1 MGKYG
6 NNASYGASIYKDIV
20 PILTTVIVTPNP
32 VSLTNGGIQQFTA
45 VAYNQLGNPFSPQP
59 DFVWSISGGGTITQ
73 TGLFTA
79 QATGE
84 GQYTATASTT
94 YVRTTG
100 GSGLQVNL
108 DTIRMLP
115 IVIYA
120 GGTGYQ
126 VGDVCST
133 TDGGGIVVD
142 ATFVITSVL
151 NGVVTGA
158 SLLDPGTGFNGIFTT
173 ANVSMALGVVSG
185 SAIVNIAY
193 GAPTV
198 CNDGSRLPVTRVYD
212 IIKRAMRLL
221 SIIESSETPKAQ
233 EATDFLQVLNW
244 MIEEWTNQKLITYQ
258 IVNELFATVG
268 GKGTYTIGPDTS
280 CDFNT
285 MNPVKITGAYLRDTT
300 PGYNNDWT
308 LEVIP
313 NDRYQQIF
321 QKAIS
326 TTYPRFLHFTRSW
339 PYGVVDLW
347 PIPVKAYQL
356 EISQWKQLVKFSS
369 IQDIVCLPPGY
380 KDALCLNL
388 AVKMAPEYGKVVPDI
403 ADLAIKSLIPIKEIN
418 WEPVY
423 LDIDRQLAGR
433 TVYNIYGDIFRG

>member
-1 MGKYG
+1 MSNYGKNY
-6 NNASYGASIYKDIV
+6 SYGLSYYKDYGV
-20 PILTTVIVTPNP
+20 VLTRLEISPP
-32 VSLTNGGIQQFTA
+32 SVSLYKGQQQQFTA
-45 VAYNQLGNPFSPQP
+45 KAFDQGGNDITTDQTFS
-59 DFVWSISGGGTITQ
+59 WGSTGGTIDQ
-73 TGLFTA
+73 NGL
-79 QATGE
+79 
-84 GQYTATASTT
+84 YTATFA
-94 YVRTTG
+94 
-100 GSGLQVNL
+100 
-108 DTIRMLP
+108 
-115 IVIYA
+115 
-120 GGTGYQ
+120 GTGSFVAM
-126 VGDVCST
+126 VGA
-133 TDGGGIVVD
+133 GELL
-142 ATFVITSVL
+142 ATAIIFITPV
-151 NGVVTGA
+151 
-158 SLLDPGTGFNGIFTT
+158 P
-173 ANVSMALGVVSG
+173 AN
-185 SAIVNIAY
+185 I
-193 GAPTV
+193 
-198 CNDGSRLPVTRVYD
+198 CNDGSRLAMTRVYD

-221 SIIESSETPKAQ
+221 QVISAAETPKA
-233 EATDFLQVLNW
+233 EEFTDFLQVLNW

-258 IVNELFATVG
+258 IINETFTTVG
-268 GKGTYTIGPDTS
+268 GQGTYSIGPDAS

-321 QKAIS
+321 QKSIS

-339 PYGVVDLW
+339 PYGSIDLW

-356 EISQWKQLVKFSS
+356 EISQWKQLTKFTS

-388 AVKMAPEYGKVVPDI
+388 AVKMAPEFGKMVPDI

-423 LDIDRQLAGR
+423 LDIDSALKSR